1 MWTMQPKTIG
11 ESALMAKKLIRSS
24 VMVVAVSVLAGIAG
38 CSCHKSAC
46 YDGDCGLVYDNDYW
60 EGDCGGCG
68 APSGH
73 EHGTSCGGCGA
84 PVAHSGCSHPHGVSG
99 GCSEP
104 HHHQG
109 PTCSSCGGV
118 HTTPSPVVEQPGC
131 PHCGVQHGPAAV
143 GAPPAE
149 PAQTTATP
157 PPPPLPPTIPATPSD
172 KAVPAKPPVVPM
184 GGAAEQP
191 VTGQVPPPLQTIPVG
206 DNGGLEPGPPT
217 QPVEVPLPI
226 LEQPAPLPRG
236 AEQPK
241 WIPRRL

>member
-1 MWTMQPKTIG
+1 
-11 ESALMAKKLIRSS
+11 MAKKLIRSS
-24 VMVVAVSVLAGIAG
+24 VMVLAVSVLAGIAG
-38 CSCHKSAC
+38 CSCHKSTC

-68 APSGH
+68 APSEHGH
-73 EHGTSCGGCGA
+73 GHGTSCGGCGA

-104 HHHQG
+104 HHQHG

-118 HTTPSPVVEQPGC
+118 HNTPSPVVEQPGC

-149 PAQTTATP
+149 PANTTATPP
-157 PPPPLPPTIPATPSD
+157 PPPPLPPTIPANPGE
-172 KAVPAKPPVVPM
+172 KAVPVTPAKPPVVPM
-184 GGAAEQP
+184 GGSTEQP
-191 VTGQVPPPLQTIPVG
+191 TVGQVPPPLQTVPVG

-217 QPVEVPLPI
+217 QPVEVPLPV

-236 AEQPK
+236 AKRPK